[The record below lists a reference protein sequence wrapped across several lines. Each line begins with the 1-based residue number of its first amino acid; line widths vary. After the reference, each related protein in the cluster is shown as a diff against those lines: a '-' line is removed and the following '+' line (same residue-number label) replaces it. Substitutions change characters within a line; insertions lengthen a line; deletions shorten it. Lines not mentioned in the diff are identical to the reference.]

1 MPRASYTHSAVIAAP
16 AIDVWRRLQ
25 DPETWR
31 TIGGI
36 DEIWDPT
43 TDDGNLVGF
52 RWKATAGT
60 RRIRGTARVTERANP
75 QRMVLALSTSEMTGT
90 LTADL
95 DAGDGATGLDVTLTF
110 ASRGMVASLFFPLI
124 SNVLGEGLTRQV
136 DEFAASF

>member
-1 MPRASYTHSAVIAAP
+1 MPRASYAHAAVIAAP

-36 DEIWDPT
+36 DEIWDPAT
-43 TDDGNLVGF
+43 EDDNLAGF
-52 RWKATAGT
+52 RWKATAGA
-60 RRIRGTARVTERANP
+60 RRITGTARVTERANP
-75 QRMVLALSTSEMTGT
+75 PRMVLALSTSEMTGT
-90 LTADL
+90 LVADL
-95 DAGDGATGLDVTLTF
+95 EAGAGATRLDITLSF

-124 SNVLGEGLTRQV
+124 STVLGEGLVRQV